1 MMPGNL
7 SELKAQTLNDTPG
20 LVKAKVPVETKAD
33 TVEEVFAKHWLL
45 RRLKHSSKSSLSREE
60 CRYKRA
66 HSGVPLV
73 DRLAHKLL
81 EAEA

>member
-33 TVEEVFAKHWLL
+33 PLKEVFATHCLL
-45 RRLKHSSKSSLSREE
+45 CRPKHSSKLSLSRGVR
-60 CRYKRA
+60 RYN
-66 HSGVPLV
+66 
-73 DRLAHKLL
+73 
-81 EAEA
+81 